1 MIDQMVSYNRNTGPS
16 MQVSVLLL
24 GDSNERSRVQGA
36 MSNPWYLPLCSRPC
50 TMGMALDSTRKTVNR
65 SGGRE

>member
-16 MQVSVLLL
+16 MGFRSWRFQRTLQSP
-24 GDSNERSRVQGA
+24 GSNVQ
-36 MSNPWYLPLCSRPC
+36 SPWYLPLRSRPC

>member
-1 MIDQMVSYNRNTGPS
+1 MIDQMVSYNRYSGPS
-16 MQVSVLLL
+16 MGASVL

-36 MSNPWYLPLCSRPC
+36 MSNPWYLPLRSRPC